1 MTAPLIERLLLLLV
15 LVISIG
21 WFWREVHIRLAL
33 FLRAKPDTRFSL
45 RPYGPRL
52 LRFIR
57 RVCLQEKVIRE
68 RPLVGLAHAVVFWGF
83 LLFLL
88 IGLDHIATGF
98 GTGFLDRSRG
108 FGLVYV
114 RIVAVFA
121 VGVSVG
127 IVGLLMRR
135 FLVRPRAL
143 GEISLESGLIGFFIF
158 LLMVTYLAGLYST
171 PTSPVGRIIWWLHTL
186 VLAAFLPLIPR
197 SKHFHLLLGPIGVFW
212 QSHTLAHIPTLDY
225 EHEEYGL
232 EQAKD
237 VTRKN
242 VLDAFACVEC
252 GRCQENCPAFL
263 TGKLLNPK
271 MIVLDFRKHL
281 LSRAQQEAIVG
292 TSIAEATVFQCT
304 TCAACEYQ
312 CPVGIEHL
320 PLIIG
325 LRRAQVNTGKY
336 QEEYASR
343 LFTNLETRRNPFGL
357 EATVREAFLKKANL
371 PLFDGSQEWCL
382 WLGCVGSYESH
393 GQEIIVA
400 LAEIL
405 RAAGKSF
412 GVLAKEVCTGDS
424 ARRLGNDYL
433 FLQLAEQNI
442 EILKQACLGGQ
453 ARGRKLVSIC
463 PHCVK
468 TISQDWPAIRGA
480 TAKFEIIHHSRLLA
494 QLAPQLLAPKVRG
507 RLPPSSAAG
516 YTFHDPCYLA
526 RYLGETDTVRALLR
540 LASVELREPKR
551 ARARTFCCGAGGG
564 WVFLGEEQGKRIN
577 RERAEE
583 LTDTGAEV
591 IATACPFCPI
601 MLRDAL
607 GVAGDAA
614 PQVLDIAEIIAASLG
629 LRPLPPRPGE
639 LPAGDAAQ
647 LEARLLAFFQQHPG
661 EDFHALH
668 LAKAIDFHGKLPLL
682 VAVLNK
688 LHREGKLRLR
698 PDSSSRRYFYSP
710 PKQA

>member
-1 MTAPLIERLLLLLV
+1 MPAQLLERLLLALV
-15 LVISIG
+15 LIVSIG
-21 WFWREVHIRLAL
+21 WFWREVQLRLAL
-33 FLRAKPDTRFSL
+33 FLRAKPDKRFSL

-52 LRFIR
+52 VRFVR
-57 RVCLQEKVIRE
+57 QVCLQEKVIRE

-88 IGLDHIATGF
+88 VSLDHIASGF
-98 GTGFLDRSRG
+98 GVAFLDRTGG
-108 FGLVYV
+108 FGWLYV
-114 RIVAVFA
+114 HLVAVFA
-121 VGVSVG
+121 IGVSIG
-127 IVGLLMRR
+127 ILALLARR
-135 FLVRPRAL
+135 FLLRPRAL
-143 GEISLESGLIGFFIF
+143 GEVSLESGVIGLFIF
-158 LLMVTYLAGLYST
+158 LLMVTYLAGLYYPEASG
-171 PTSPVGRIIWWLHTL
+171 PIAHALWWLHTL

-212 QSHTLAHIPTLDY
+212 KAQTLAHIPTLDY
-225 EHEEYGL
+225 EREEYGL

-237 VTRKN
+237 VSRKN

-271 MIVLDFRKHL
+271 HIVLDLRKHL
-281 LSRAQQEAIVG
+281 LTRAQDEAIVG
-292 TSIAEATVFQCT
+292 TSIPEEAVFQCT

-325 LRRAQVNTGKY
+325 LRRGEVNTGKY
-336 QEEYASR
+336 QEEYASK
-343 LFTNLETRRNPFGL
+343 LFANLETRRNPFGL
-357 EATVREAFLKKANL
+357 EATVREAFLKKAHL
-371 PLFDGSQEWCL
+371 PLFDATQEWCL
-382 WLGCVGSYESH
+382 WLGCVGSYDPH
-393 GQEIIVA
+393 GQEIILA
-400 LAEIL
+400 LTEIL

-412 GVLAKEVCTGDS
+412 GVLAKEVCTGDP

-433 FLQLAEQNI
+433 FLQLAEQNM
-442 EILKQACLGGQ
+442 EILKQA
-453 ARGRKLVSIC
+453 RVRKLLSIC

-468 TISQDWPAIRGA
+468 TISQDWPAAAGWPQTFGA
-480 TAKFEIIHHSRLLA
+480 EAKFEIVHHSRLLA
-494 QLAPQLLAPKVRG
+494 ELAPQILAQRHQ
-507 RLPPSSAAG
+507 RSFSANNSPT

-526 RYLGETDTVRALLR
+526 RYLGETNTARALLR
-540 LASVELREPKR
+540 LTGGQLREPQR

-564 WVFLGEEQGKRIN
+564 WVFLGEEKGKRIN

-583 LTDTGAEV
+583 LVDTRAEV

-607 GVAGDAA
+607 GVAGESA
-614 PQVLDIAEIIAASLG
+614 PQVLDLAEILAASLG
-629 LRPLPPRPGE
+629 LRPLQPRPGE
-639 LPAGDAAQ
+639 LAAGDAAQ

-668 LAKAIDFHGKLPLL
+668 LAKLIGFQGKLPLL
-682 VAVLNK
+682 VAILSK
-688 LHREGKLRLR
+688 LHREGKLH
-698 PDSSSRRYFYSP
+698 RRRDTTVHSYFYRP
-710 PKQA
+710 PH